1 MALTRA
7 TDKIIGDSNGN
18 LNLSGIVTAARFSG
32 PLVPSGDLNVGNNIK
47 LGTASGIIT
56 ATTFSGN
63 ISGATGTFTGNLGV
77 GGVLTYEDVTNID
90 SIGIITARSTVSIAD
105 SIVHTGDTNTSLR
118 FPAADTI
125 TAETAG
131 VERFRITSDGK
142 FGFGNS
148 GSFSETTMAEFTS
161 SVGGGAI
168 GANITI
174 RNSSTNSVNNVAEL
188 RLKTA
193 HGVARFFKYNTGETY
208 LSSHVG
214 GASDLV
220 LEANG
225 AKSFRVNTNTNE
237 RLRVDLAG
245 RFLVGT
251 TAYKS
256 NLNASSD
263 VQIGQFVGKND
274 NECAC
279 LSVFSY
285 AGTTNPT
292 ARGAKLQLHRA
303 RSTDGTTNT
312 AVAQNDLIGS
322 IEFKGN
328 DGTSFTAAARID
340 VNVDDAPGTD
350 DMPGRMVFSTS
361 ANGSGAPTERM
372 VISSEGYVTK
382 PNLPTFCARWQSPDA
397 QDLNSGD
404 IIIFT
409 HVASATTRW
418 NNGGHYSTSTG
429 KFTAPVAG
437 FYYFAG
443 RVMSTGWNDGDDIQ
457 DLISIQSS
465 AGIITYPTQRRSRFR
480 SDADA
485 NGYYTTSISAQVQAA
500 AGATFWLQ
508 SNRNGNGSG
517 WDSASSQ
524 YSFFTGWLIG

>member
-18 LNLSGIVTAARFSG
+18 LNLSGIVTATRFSG
-32 PLVPSGDLNVGNNIK
+32 PLVPIGDLNVGNNIK
-47 LGTASGIIT
+47 LGTASGIVT
-56 ATTFSGN
+56 AGTLSVSGN
-63 ISGATGTFTGNLGV
+63 ATITGNLGV
-77 GGVLTYEDVTNID
+77 GGVLTYEDVTNVD

-131 VERFRITSDGK
+131 VERLRIFSDGK
-142 FGFGNS
+142 FGFGTDS
-148 GSFSETTMAEFTS
+148 LSEQTMAEFSS

-193 HGVARFFKYNTGETY
+193 HGVARFFKYNTGETF
-208 LSSHVG
+208 LQSHVS

-225 AKSFRVNTNTNE
+225 AKSFRVNTNSLE
-237 RLRVDLAG
+237 RLRIDLSG

-256 NLNASSD
+256 NLNASTD

-274 NECAC
+274 NENAC

-285 AGTTNPT
+285 PGTTNPT

-328 DGTSFTAAARID
+328 DGTNFTKAASID
-340 VNVDDAPGTD
+340 VNVDGAPGTD
-350 DMPGRMVFSTS
+350 DMPGRLVFSTS
-361 ANGSGAPTERM
+361 ADGSGAPTERM
-372 VISSEGYVTK
+372 RISKEGYVTK
-382 PNLPTFCARWQSPDA
+382 PNTPFFAVHGSASNQTYNQDTDLTFENTSQ
-397 QDLNSGD
+397 N
-404 IIIFT
+404 
-409 HVASATTRW
+409 V
-418 NNGGHYSTSTG
+418 GGHFKTTSGTG
-429 KFTAPVAG
+429 QYERFIVPVAG
-437 FYYFAG
+437 VYMFTMGFFP
-443 RVMSTGWNDGDDIQ
+443 N
-457 DLISIQSS
+457 
-465 AGIITYPTQRRSRFR
+465 
-480 SDADA
+480 
-485 NGYYTTSISAQVQAA
+485 
-500 AGATFWLQ
+500 
-508 SNRNGNGSG
+508 
-517 WDSASSQ
+517 SASSCRISLAVNGNVQ
-524 YSFFTGWLIG
+524 TNPYISGCFTAWGTGQPVPMGSQMLKLSVSDYVTVRITHGTLSNTYDGHTGFQGFLLG

>member
-18 LNLSGIVTAARFSG
+18 LNLSGIVTASSFVGSG
-32 PLVPSGDLNVGNNIK
+32 SGLTGVASTDNINTSTTANFTDGIQVG
-47 LGTASGIIT
+47 G
-56 ATTFSGN
+56 ATTLT
-63 ISGATGTFTGNLGV
+63 GALTGTTGTFSGNLGV

-105 SIVHTGDTNTSLR
+105 SIVHTGDTNTSIR

-131 VERFRITSDGK
+131 VERLRIFSDGK
-142 FGFGNS
+142 FGFGTAS
-148 GSFSETTMAEFTS
+148 LSELTMAEFSS

-214 GASDLV
+214 GASDLI

-225 AKSFRVNTNTNE
+225 AKSFRINTNSLE
-237 RLRVDLAG
+237 RLRIDSGG
-245 RFLVGT
+245 RFLIGT

-274 NECAC
+274 NESAC

-285 AGTTNPT
+285 PGTTNPT

-328 DGTSFTAAARID
+328 DGGNFTAAARID
-340 VNVDDAPGTD
+340 VNVDGAPGTD
-350 DMPGRMVFSTS
+350 DMPGRIVFSTS
-361 ANGSGAPTERM
+361 ADGSGAPTERM
-372 VISSEGYVTK
+372 RISKEGYVTK
-382 PNLPTFCARWQSPDA
+382 PSHPSFCARFQ
-397 QDLNSGD
+397 SGD
-404 IIIFT
+404 TFVSTDIFQLT
-409 HVASATTRW
+409 LINNNYHTW
-418 NNGGHYSTSTG
+418 NIGGHYSTSTG
-429 KFTAPVAG
+429 KFTCPVAG
-437 FYYFAG
+437 VYYFEGQA
-443 RVMSTGWNDGDDIQ
+443 MTTGHTNGGGMQ
-457 DLISIQSS
+457 DMMELRTNN
-465 AGIITYPTQRRSRFR
+465 GLVTYCRQRRSYFR

-485 NGYYTTSISAQVQAA
+485 NGYYVNST
-500 AGATFWLQ
+500 
-508 SNRNGNGSG
+508 GSQG
-517 WDSASSQ
+517 ESRCW
-524 YSFFTGWLIG
+524 

>member
-18 LNLSGIVTAARFSG
+18 LNLSGIVTATRFSG

-131 VERFRITSDGK
+131 VERFRIFSDGK
-142 FGFGNS
+142 FGFGTDS
-148 GSFSETTMAEFTS
+148 LSEQTMAEFTS

-237 RLRVDLAG
+237 RFRVDLAG

-340 VNVDDAPGTD
+340 VNIDDAPGTD

-361 ANGSGAPTERM
+361 ANGSGAPTERFRIASDGKGFFNTTSA
-372 VISSEGYVTK
+372 VSGNTAAFQVRGGISIDDGTHFRNIYQSGSGHVYFANGTNQAYLSTSGSWTNASDIAYKKDIEDITYGIDTVKQLK
-382 PNLPTFCARWQSPDA
+382 PRKYKHKGNNNNDIGFIA
-397 QDLNSGD
+397 QELETNIPEVVSGD
-404 IIIFT
+404 DGSKGVSYGNLTAVLTKALQEAIAKIET
-409 HVASATTRW
+409 LEAKVAALED
-418 NNGGHYSTSTG
+418 
-429 KFTAPVAG
+429 K
-437 FYYFAG
+437 
-443 RVMSTGWNDGDDIQ
+443 
-457 DLISIQSS
+457 
-465 AGIITYPTQRRSRFR
+465 
-480 SDADA
+480 
-485 NGYYTTSISAQVQAA
+485 
-500 AGATFWLQ
+500 
-508 SNRNGNGSG
+508 
-517 WDSASSQ
+517 
-524 YSFFTGWLIG
+524 